1 MVDELHADFDTL
13 GTEQEHLQNELD
25 ALVLERQWVITQARR
40 GGISEIDMD
49 YQLGALTLQE
59 SNLKRELGSIGQ
71 AVNIHLSSD
80 WEEKVQ
86 EYLVDLQAGLE
97 SLNAA
102 PLNKEERQEIFELK
116 KQIVNTLVKRVTID
130 HNRVLQVEIS
140 LNLLSLLDDE
150 STSNNPGG
158 QSKRGQIQLDGTY
171 TRKRSVLARR
181 HRCAFCGL
189 PFRRACRS
197 QPQRCPRR

>member
-1 MVDELHADFDTL
+1 
-13 GTEQEHLQNELD
+13 
-25 ALVLERQWVITQARR
+25 
-40 GGISEIDMD
+40 MD

-59 SNLKRELGSIGQ
+59 SNLKREFGSIGQ
-71 AVNIHLSSD
+71 AVNIHLSSG
-80 WEEKVQ
+80 WEEKVR

-130 HNRVLQVEIS
+130 HNRELQVEIN

-150 STSNNPGG
+150 SNGNKPGG
-158 QSKRGQIQLDGTY
+158 QSKRGQIQSGGTY
-171 TRKRSVLARR
+171 NHTRSNLARL
-181 HRCAFCGL
+181 HHFSFCG
-189 PFRRACRS
+189 
-197 QPQRCPRR
+197 